1 MKQKTNKIQKNE
13 RLYSSID
20 YNNELEFAKRSADHL
35 AKKLILNGIR
45 YQLKV
50 IEFNSNTI
58 TDFNDLFIVLKVD
71 KQMKQFKSMTLEQ
84 LELIEQL
91 IK

>member
-13 RLYSSID
+13 RLYASID
-20 YNNELEFAKRSADHL
+20 YNELEFAKRSADHL
-35 AKKLILNGIR
+35 AKKLILNDIR
-45 YQLKV
+45 YKLKV
-50 IEFNSNTI
+50 IEFNSNTV
-58 TDFNDLFIVLKVD
+58 TDFNDPFIVLKVD
-71 KQMKQFKSMTLEQ
+71 KQMKQFNSMTLEQ